1 MPAVFNSVFECTLGM
16 ISENFE
22 DYPEHRLNFYTLL
35 HSVVKHCFPAITA
48 LNKDQFKL
56 VLDSII
62 WAIKHTM
69 RNVADIGHQTLYS
82 LLQNIGQ
89 NEETMQTF
97 YQTYCLDILQH
108 LFSVVTD
115 PSLTAGLVQQTT
127 VLSYIF
133 SIIETDK
140 IKVPLSEAQLQ
151 SNLSNV
157 DFVKQYVKNL
167 LKNVYPHLS
176 DAQIDITVKGFFDLD
191 QDILAFK
198 DHLRDFLIQIREFSG
213 ADDSDL
219 FLAERELLL
228 KQHEEEKRRRQMMV
242 PGIINPH
249 DIPEA
254 MQD

>member
-1 MPAVFNSVFECTLGM
+1 MPVVFEAVFECTLGM

-22 DYPEHRLNFYTLL
+22 EYPEHRINFYNLL
-35 HSVVKHCFPAITA
+35 HHVVKHCFAAIIA
-48 LNKDQFKL
+48 LSSQQFKL

-69 RNVADIGHQTLYS
+69 RNVADVGHQTLYV
-82 LLQNIGQ
+82 LLENFAT
-89 NEETMQTF
+89 NDEAMQTF
-97 YQTYCLDILQH
+97 YQSYCLDILQH
-108 LFSVVTD
+108 LFSVITD

-127 VLSYIF
+127 VLAYIF

-140 IKVPLSEAQLQ
+140 IRVPLSPTQLQ
-151 SNLSNV
+151 TGLTNV
-157 DFVKQYVKNL
+157 DFVKQYVKDL
-167 LKNVYPHLS
+167 LKNVYSHLT

-191 QDILAFK
+191 QDISAFK

-219 FLAERELLL
+219 FLAEREMLL

-249 DIPEA
+249 DIPEE

>member
-1 MPAVFNSVFECTLGM
+1 M
-16 ISENFE
+16 ISDNFE
-22 DYPEHRLNFYTLL
+22 EHPEHRINFYNLL
-35 HSVVKHCFPAITA
+35 HQVVKHCFPSIAA
-48 LNKDQFKL
+48 LSPQQFKL

-69 RNVADIGHQTLYS
+69 RNVAEIGHQTLYT
-82 LLQNIGQ
+82 LLENIAT
-89 NEETMQTF
+89 NDEMMQTF
-97 YQTYCLDILQH
+97 YQTHCLDILQH
-108 LFSVVTD
+108 LFCVITD

-127 VLSYIF
+127 VLAYIF
-133 SIIETDK
+133 SIIESDK
-140 IKVPLSEAQLQ
+140 IRVPLSPAQLQ
-151 SNLSNV
+151 NNLSNV
-157 DFVKQYVKNL
+157 DFVKQYVKDL
-167 LKNVYPHLS
+167 LKRVYTHLT

-191 QDILAFK
+191 QDIPAFK

-219 FLAERELLL
+219 FLAEREQLL

-249 DIPEA
+249 DIPED